1 MSNYYISDLHINH
14 KNVLNCEGSSNFDNR
29 PFKTFEEMNEVL
41 LNNINFVCKCSDD
54 LYLLGDSAWK
64 VDDDTIAWFSKIKP
78 NIHAIKGNHCQF
90 KDSRYKRLFCEI
102 CDYKEVS
109 DNIKG
114 RNYNVVLSHYPI
126 MFWKKMRRF
135 NNDGNVNKHF
145 FIHLY
150 GHLHNSQEE
159 KLYQQFLKYVNDNYH
174 YGALAFNV
182 GCMHWN
188 YTPVTLEQILAANNI
203 DLYPNKT
210 TDKIID
216 NKE

>member
-1 MSNYYISDLHINH
+1 MIYYTSDLHLFH
-14 KNVLNCEGSSNFDNR
+14 KNVTMEGTNFNNG
-29 PFKTFEEMNEVL
+29 PFKTLDEMHEVILKNWNSVVTNSDKVYLCGDVCWKHNEDSIALVSKLRGNKTL
-41 LNNINFVCKCSDD
+41 LV
-54 LYLLGDSAWK
+54 
-64 VDDDTIAWFSKIKP
+64 
-78 NIHAIKGNHCQF
+78 GNH
-90 KDSRYKRLFCEI
+90 DDVGDLRYRNLFNEI
-102 CDYKEVS
+102 VTYKEVS
-109 DNIKG
+109 DNIHG

-126 MFWKKMRRF
+126 MFWKKMRMF
-135 NNDGNVNKHF
+135 SNDGNVNKYF

-159 KLYQQFLKYVNDNYH
+159 TLYQQFLKYVNDNYH

-188 YTPVTLEQILAANNI
+188 YTPVTLEQILAANKI

-210 TDKIID
+210 VNKIID